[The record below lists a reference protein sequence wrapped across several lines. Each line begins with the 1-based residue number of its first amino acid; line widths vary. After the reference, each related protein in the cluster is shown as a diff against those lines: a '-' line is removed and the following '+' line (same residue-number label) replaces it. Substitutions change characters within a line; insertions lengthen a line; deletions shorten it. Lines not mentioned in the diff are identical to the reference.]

1 MEVILHRNYESIEPL
16 LIKASFLCVLRTRSI
31 SSDFILLLKPIV
43 LAFGFLMLLFGFLML
58 LFSPVKFIAGFY
70 FVFPFLSVQ
79 WTVICHPTMH
89 ALISRWSN
97 SLPCSC
103 SVRNKELTLIVS
115 ALQVKI
121 AMFVLRVIIIID
133 TVKPKSLIFD
143 F

>member
-43 LAFGFLMLLFGFLML
+43 LKFGFLML

-121 AMFVLRVIIIID
+121 AMFVLRVIIIIID